1 MYEPIAIIGYG
12 VLYPPNS
19 DNVQN
24 FWKNI
29 KNGVQGIR
37 EVTNEVWNVNDYYNE
52 DENVPDK
59 TYCKNSAYL
68 DNTGSLMD
76 YISKFNLDDGKILS
90 LNRTKKMVLY
100 TILQAIDEA
109 NLNINELRDS
119 SLIIGNMLG
128 DLDISDYMLYKFG
141 KNYLNEVEKSSLVQ
155 RGSLEKITDKFGS
168 RLYEELD
175 LEDRNIDGMF
185 PSSLVTDI
193 TDFLGINQL
202 SFVVDGACSGSL
214 IAIDEAIKLLH
225 NKVSKF
231 AIVTGA
237 LGNMGVTGNVAF
249 SKIGGLSHSKSKPL
263 DKENDGLTP
272 GEGAGTIII
281 KRISEAIKD
290 NNKILGIIS
299 GSGVSSD
306 GSGQSI
312 YAPSTSGQ
320 YLAMKKSLNRANL
333 TINDIDYVEMHA
345 TGTPVGDD
353 VELESIVKLCVEEN
367 LKHKIKIGSLK
378 SQIGHSFSAAGMANL
393 IKVLKGMENNQYPP
407 TYNFT
412 ELSDKSKNIVKD
424 YLEVNVKNTPWERR
438 NSGPRRAL
446 INAFGF
452 GGINGNILV
461 EEYLPS
467 FHNKQAFDFHSNNG
481 NSDFSI
487 VGIGVFDENKK
498 TLKDILNKT
507 EHDQPFQFPFIK
519 YKIPPKILN
528 KIDYAQ
534 QISLIA
540 ATEAIG
546 NKLDGSDKSR
556 VGVYVGSTMGLTNA
570 YHSDIRIRSVE
581 YTKIL
586 KDILD
591 KENITISNSEL
602 NEIESNFKGKFE
614 SIEED
619 SLPGFMDNI
628 VASRVSNY
636 HNIQGT
642 NAVYDHGMDS
652 FSVAL
657 NQGILSLQNGENDII
672 IVGAVNGNVMDEY
685 VEVFRNY
692 SKSLSFETEI
702 KSGAC
707 FYVVKRSEDVN
718 EDDTVLGTF
727 SKSANT
733 KFSIKAKSYDYLG
746 ASEAFELLNR
756 LQNNCEKLFDEKV
769 DTEESKLLKLNLTY
783 QLLKT
788 IDVNSM
794 SCDNPVGL
802 TFEESDLS
810 IIYNDVEDLKK
821 KLKLAKKV
829 LLNE

>member
-19 DNVQN
+19 DNVQR
-24 FWKNI
+24 FWENI
-29 KNGVQGIR
+29 ENGVQGIR
-37 EVTNEVWNVNDYYNE
+37 EVTNEVWNVNDYYNDNE
-52 DENVPDK
+52 DVPDK

-68 DNTGSLMD
+68 DNTGPLMD
-76 YISKFNLDDGKILS
+76 YISKFDLDYRKIS
-90 LNRTKKMVLY
+90 SFNRTKKMILY

-109 NLNINELRDS
+109 ELKLNELRDS

-128 DLDISDYMLYKFG
+128 DLDICDYMLYKFG
-141 KNYLNEVEKSSLVQ
+141 KSYLNEVEKNSLVK
-155 RGSLEKITDKFGS
+155 GENLEKIVDEFDS
-168 RLYEELD
+168 RLYEKLN
-175 LEDRNIDGMF
+175 LENRKLEGMF

-193 TDFLGINQL
+193 TNFLGINQL

-225 NKVSKF
+225 NKDSKF
-231 AIVTGA
+231 AIVTGV

-272 GEGAGTIII
+272 GEGAGTVII
-281 KRISEAIKD
+281 KRLSEAIKD

-320 YLAMKKSLNRANL
+320 YLAMKKSLRRANL
-333 TINDIDYVEMHA
+333 TINDIDYIEMHA

-353 VELESIVKLCVEEN
+353 VELESIVKLCIEEN
-367 LKHKIKIGSLK
+367 LNHKIRIGSLK

-393 IKVLKGMENNQYPP
+393 IKVLKGMENKQYPP
-407 TYNFT
+407 TYNYT

-424 YLEVNVKNTPWERR
+424 YLEVNVKNTLWERR
-438 NSGPRRAL
+438 NSVPRRAL

-467 FHNKQAFDFHSNNG
+467 FHNNQNFDFNSNNRD
-481 NSDFSI
+481 SDFSI
-487 VGIGVFDENKK
+487 VGVGVFDENKK
-498 TLKDILNKT
+498 SFKDRLDNTEYNK
-507 EHDQPFQFPFIK
+507 PFQFPYIK

-546 NKLDGSDKSR
+546 NKIDGSDKSR

-570 YHSDIRIRSVE
+570 YHSDVRIRSIE

-586 KDILD
+586 KNILYE
-591 KENITISNSEL
+591 ENITISNLEL
-602 NEIESNFKGKFE
+602 DRIESNFKDKFE

-642 NAVYDHGMDS
+642 NAVFDHGIDS

-657 NQGILSLQNGENDII
+657 NQGILSLQNEENDII
-672 IVGAVNGNVMDEY
+672 VVGAVNGNIMDEY

-692 SKSLSFETEI
+692 NKSLSFESDI

-707 FYVVKRSEDVN
+707 FYVIKRSEDVDEN
-718 EDDTVLGTF
+718 DTVLGTF
-727 SKSANT
+727 SKKDNT
-733 KFSIKAKSYDYLG
+733 KFSIKVDNYEYLG

-756 LQNNCEKLFDEKV
+756 LQDNCENLFDEKI
-769 DTEESKLLKLNLTY
+769 DTEGSQLLKLNLTY

-788 IDVNSM
+788 IDIDSI
-794 SCDNPVGL
+794 SYDNLVEL
-802 TFEESDLS
+802 SFDESDLS
-810 IIYNDVEDLKK
+810 ILYYGVEDLKK
-821 KLKLAKKV
+821 KIKLAKKV